1 MSTQL
6 YKIVFNKSSF
16 ELNDDYERLSEYEKE
31 IISSMPVDAF
41 FDYDNND
48 DYTCF
53 LITDIETIKSYESIL
68 KNNLVR
74 HKVYN
79 ISNEIINNKLNLEQ
93 EIKDLIEPT
102 YKIKFNIFID
112 GVNEWI
118 LEHLD
123 IDTVLDRI
131 NQVGGMNNLRQVEK
145 EFLKNYK

>member
-1 MSTQL
+1 LSLIYNIMSTQL

-41 FDYDNND
+41 FDYDDDDD

-53 LITDIETIKSYESIL
+53 LITSIETVKSYVSIL
-68 KNNLVR
+68 NNNLIN
-74 HKVYN
+74 HKVHN
-79 ISNEIINNKLNLEQ
+79 ISNKVINNEINLEK
-93 EIKDLIEPT
+93 EIKDSIEPT

-118 LEHLD
+118 LEH
-123 IDTVLDRI
+123 
-131 NQVGGMNNLRQVEK
+131 
-145 EFLKNYK
+145 

>member
-41 FDYDNND
+41 FDYDCDD

-53 LITDIETIKSYESIL
+53 LITSIETVKSYVSIL
-68 KNNLVR
+68 NNNLIK
-74 HKVYN
+74 HKVHN
-79 ISNEIINNKLNLEQ
+79 ISNKVINNEINLEK
-93 EIKDLIEPT
+93 EIKDSIEPT